1 MTEHLPRFMRAA
13 VVDAYGPPEN
23 VRLAEIARPAPGPQD
38 VLVRVR
44 AASVNFPD
52 LLLISGEYQVMQP
65 VPFVP
70 GSDLAGEVV
79 AVGSAVTDARP
90 GDLVSG
96 AVATGAFA
104 EYAAMPWPAA
114 RPVPDGVAPA
124 EAAAFGVVYET
135 AYYSLTSVA
144 KLTAGERLCV
154 LGAAGGVGLAAVD
167 LGVLRGA
174 DVVAVVT
181 GADKARLCRER
192 GAAHTVDLSAEP
204 LRERL
209 REIGGVDVVLDMVG
223 GKVSEQALRAMRPG
237 GRFVTVG
244 YAAGVIP
251 KIPLNLV
258 LLKDVAIT
266 GFQMRTF
273 LDRFPDQAAAG
284 RRELAGHLAAGR
296 LRPHIG
302 DRFALAQTAAALRT
316 VADRRVLGKVVID
329 IDGQP

>member
-1 MTEHLPRFMRAA
+1 MADQLPRLMRAA

-23 VRLAEIARPAPGPQD
+23 VRLAEIARPTPGPHD

-52 LLLISGEYQVMQP
+52 LLLIAGQYQVMQP

-79 AVGSAVTDARP
+79 AAGSAVTGVRP
-90 GDLVSG
+90 GALVRG

-104 EYAAMPWPAA
+104 EYAALPWPAA

-135 AYYSLTSVA
+135 AFHSLTSVA
-144 KLTAGERLCV
+144 RLAAGERLCV
-154 LGAAGGVGLAAVD
+154 LGAAGGVGVAAVD

-174 DVVAVVT
+174 EVVAVAT
-181 GADKARLCRER
+181 GPDKARLCRER
-192 GAAHTVDLSAEP
+192 GAAHTVDLSAEG
-204 LRERL
+204 LRARL

-223 GKVSEQALRAMRPG
+223 GGVSEQALRAMRPG
-237 GRFVTVG
+237 GRFVSVG
-244 YAAGVIP
+244 YASGVIP
-251 KIPLNLV
+251 RIPLNLV
-258 LLKDVAIT
+258 LLKDVSIA
-266 GFQMRTF
+266 GFEMRTF
-273 LDRFPDQAAAG
+273 LERFPWQAADG
-284 RRELAGHLAAGR
+284 SRELAALLAAGR

-302 DRFALAQTAAALRT
+302 DRFPLARTAAALRT
-316 VADRRVLGKVVID
+316 VADRRVLGKVVIEM
-329 IDGQP
+329 DGNA